1 MPVHANSNLSS
12 LLHSSLYSQEI
23 LDFYR
28 SRSDWFNA
36 RRLRRLVFHTSREND
51 HLVLSETE
59 VYRYASRLLSMQE
72 AFLLWFES
80 LPQGSKKLLV
90 LLVQRPILSVDSA
103 YKMAGILDGNFS
115 DSDFES
121 FAKTEI
127 LGDIQKKQKYILEN
141 IAIYKN
147 GFVFCPA
154 VFRRYIA
161 THLSALDKYKNLS
174 DISVCAE
181 GDFFPVPAG
190 EILKESPALFQKT
203 DNIIEEKLK
212 SAATIREAIEIIADA
227 PNSFDAAFLVPH
239 LNLNARYWL
248 SPKTTQEKI
257 RQAESLCSF
266 LESPLFENP
275 VSFEKIENSFYDE
288 ITSKVPKFYIP
299 AEGNGYFVQLE
310 SEKALKMASSA
321 KSAKTSACFGKRL
334 ELSGGDFLYNFVSIP
349 AFNNLLLM
357 LCRLGFFECTL
368 SSGTQSPFHNA
379 MLYPLGKIKAVRR
392 KC

>member
-1 MPVHANSNLSS
+1 
-12 LLHSSLYSQEI
+12 
-23 LDFYR
+23 
-28 SRSDWFNA
+28 
-36 RRLRRLVFHTSREND
+36 
-51 HLVLSETE
+51 
-59 VYRYASRLLSMQE
+59 MQE
-72 AFLLWFES
+72 AFILWFKS

-103 YKMAGILDGNFS
+103 YKMSEILGGNFS

-121 FAKTEI
+121 DTKTEI

-141 IAIYKN
+141 IAIYKG

-154 VFRRYIA
+154 VFRRYMA
-161 THLSALDKYKNLS
+161 SHLSALDEYKNLS
-174 DISVCAE
+174 DIFVCAE
-181 GDFFPVPAG
+181 DDFLPVPDV
-190 EILKESPALFQKT
+190 EVLKESPWLFQKT

-212 SAATIREAIEIIADA
+212 SAATIRKAVEIIADA

-257 RQAESLCSF
+257 RQIDSLSRF

-275 VSFEKIENSFYDE
+275 VSFEKIEDSFYED

-299 AEGNGYFVQLE
+299 ANGNGYFVQLE
-310 SEKALKMASSA
+310 SEKASKMASSS
-321 KSAKTSACFGKRL
+321 KPAKTSSCFGKRI
-334 ELSGGDFLYNFVSIP
+334 ELSGGDFLYNFVSVP
-349 AFNNLLLM
+349 AFNNLLLL
-357 LCRLGFFECTL
+357 LCRLGFFEGSL
-368 SSGTQSPFHNA
+368 SSSAQGSVHNA

>member
-1 MPVHANSNLSS
+1 
-12 LLHSSLYSQEI
+12 
-23 LDFYR
+23 
-28 SRSDWFNA
+28 
-36 RRLRRLVFHTSREND
+36 
-51 HLVLSETE
+51 
-59 VYRYASRLLSMQE
+59 MQE

-127 LGDIQKKQKYILEN
+127 LGDIQKKQKYILED

-212 SAATIREAIEIIADA
+212 VAATIREAVEIIADA

-239 LNLNARYWL
+239 LNLNARYWF

-257 RQAESLCSF
+257 RQIDSLSRF

-275 VSFEKIENSFYDE
+275 VSFEKIEDSFYED

-299 AEGNGYFVQLE
+299 ESGNGYFVHLE
-310 SEKALKMASSA
+310 SEKASKMASSS
-321 KSAKTSACFGKRL
+321 KSARTSACFGKRI
-334 ELSGGDFLYNFVSIP
+334 ELSGGDFLYNFVSVP
-349 AFNNLLLM
+349 AFNNLLLV
-357 LCRLGFFECTL
+357 LCRLGFFECSL
-368 SSGTQSPFHNA
+368 SSSAQSPFHNA
-379 MLYPLGKIKAVRR
+379 ILYPLGKIKAVRR

>member
-1 MPVHANSNLSS
+1 
-12 LLHSSLYSQEI
+12 
-23 LDFYR
+23 
-28 SRSDWFNA
+28 
-36 RRLRRLVFHTSREND
+36 
-51 HLVLSETE
+51 
-59 VYRYASRLLSMQE
+59 MQE

-90 LLVQRPILSVDSA
+90 LLVQHPILFVDSA
-103 YKMAGILDGNFS
+103 YKTAGILSGNFS

-141 IAIYKN
+141 LAIYKN

-161 THLSALDKYKNLS
+161 THLSSLDEYKNLS

-181 GDFFPVPAG
+181 GDFSSVPAD
-190 EILKESPALFQKT
+190 EILKTMPAFQKM

-275 VSFEKIENSFYDE
+275 VIFEKIENSFYDD

-310 SEKALKMASSA
+310 SEKALKMTSSA

-368 SSGTQSPFHNA
+368 SSSTQSPFHNA
-379 MLYPLGKIKAVRR
+379 MLYPFGKIKVLRR
-392 KC
+392 SRYAEP

>member
-36 RRLRRLVFHTSREND
+36 RRLRRLVFHTSKEND
-51 HLVLSETE
+51 HLVLPDAE
-59 VYRYASRLLSMQE
+59 VCRYASRLLSMQE
-72 AFLLWFES
+72 AFLLWFEK
-80 LPQGSKKLLV
+80 LPQSHKNLLV
-90 LLVQRPILSVDSA
+90 LLVKNPVLSVDRA
-103 YKMAGILDGNFS
+103 YRMAGILDGNFS

-239 LNLNARYWL
+239 LNLNARYWF

-257 RQAESLCSF
+257 RQIDSLSRF

-275 VSFEKIENSFYDE
+275 VSFEKIEDSFYKN

-299 AEGNGYFVQLE
+299 AAGNGYFVRLE
-310 SEKALKMASSA
+310 SEKASKMASSA

-368 SSGTQSPFHNA
+368 SSGMQSPFHNA

>member
-1 MPVHANSNLSS
+1 MPIHINSNLSS

-28 SRSDWFNA
+28 SRSDWFSA

-51 HLVLSETE
+51 HLVLPEAE

-72 AFLLWFES
+72 VFLLWFES

-121 FAKTEI
+121 DTKTEI

-141 IAIYKN
+141 IAIYKG

-154 VFRRYIA
+154 VFRRYMA
-161 THLSALDKYKNLS
+161 SHLSALDEYKNLS

-181 GDFFPVPAG
+181 NDFLPVPAVDV
-190 EILKESPALFQKT
+190 LKESPALFQKT

-212 SAATIREAIEIIADA
+212 SAATIWEAVEIIADA

-239 LNLNARYWL
+239 LNLNARYWH

-257 RQAESLCSF
+257 RQIDSVSRF

-275 VSFEKIENSFYDE
+275 VSFEKIENSFYED
-288 ITSKVPKFYIP
+288 IKSKVPKFYIP
-299 AEGNGYFVQLE
+299 ANGNGYFVQLE
-310 SEKALKMASSA
+310 SEKALKMASSS
-321 KSAKTSACFGKRL
+321 KSAKTSACFGKRI
-334 ELSGGDFLYNFVSIP
+334 ELSGGDFLYNFVSVP
-349 AFNNLLLM
+349 ALNNLLLV
-357 LCRLGFFECTL
+357 LCRLGFFECSL
-368 SSGTQSPFHNA
+368 SSSAQGSVHNA
-379 MLYPLGKIKAVRR
+379 ILYSLGKIKSVRR

>member
-28 SRSDWFNA
+28 SRSDWFDA
-36 RRLRRLVFHTSREND
+36 RRLRRLVFHTSKEND
-51 HLVLSETE
+51 HLVLPDAE
-59 VYRYASRLLSMQE
+59 VCRYASRLLSMQE
-72 AFLLWFES
+72 AFLLWFEK
-80 LPQGSKKLLV
+80 LPQSHKKLLV
-90 LLVQRPILSVDSA
+90 LLVKNPVLSVDRA
-103 YKMAGILDGNFS
+103 YRMAGILDGNFS

-141 IAIYKN
+141 LAIYKN

-248 SPKTTQEKI
+248 SPKTTQKKI
-257 RQAESLCSF
+257 RQVESLYGF

-275 VSFEKIENSFYDE
+275 VSFEKIENSFYDD

-299 AEGNGYFVQLE
+299 AEGNGYFVRLE
-310 SEKALKMASSA
+310 SEKASKMASSA